1 VLTVGFDLDMTLI
14 DSRAGVK
21 AAMEALSE
29 RTGVHIDADVV
40 ITRLG
45 PPLERELARW
55 FPSWEIEAAAAAYRE
70 AYAVTC
76 LTGTAAMPGAHAA
89 FAAVRA
95 AGGRVIV
102 VTAKSTPL
110 AKLCLDT
117 VGLSPDA
124 IEGWLFSAGKGE
136 ALLEHGASIYVGDHI
151 GDIEGAKFAGALPV
165 AVATGP
171 IAADVLADAGA
182 AVVLTSLEEFGPW
195 LEAHVESTGSRDQL
209 KDLEARLRDL
219 GSVAVA
225 FSGGADSAFLL
236 AAAVRALGP
245 EMVVAVTAV
254 SPSLAAGELD
264 QASAFARDLGVRHE
278 TVTTDE
284 LARGGYRANEGDR
297 CYHCKSELLDTLLPV
312 ARGHGMAHVVTGTNA
327 DDVAGGF
334 RPGIAAAAERG
345 ALTPL
350 ADVGLTKRAIR
361 TVSRQWGLATWAKPA
376 AACLSSRV
384 AFGIE
389 ITPARLARVDRA
401 EAALRSALAGAGIP
415 VQNLRVRDLGDTA
428 RVEIDAEYVAEVHGR
443 QELLASV
450 EGFTS
455 VELDPTGFRSG
466 SMNELLADPER
477 YR

>member
-1 VLTVGFDLDMTLI
+1 MGFDLDMTLI
-14 DSRAGVK
+14 DSRPGVK
-21 AAMEALSE
+21 AAMDALSG
-29 RTGVHIDADVV
+29 RMGVHIDSDLV

-55 FPSWEIEAAAAAYRE
+55 FPSWEIEAAAAQYRE
-70 AYAVTC
+70 FYATTC
-76 LTGTAAMPGAHAA
+76 LTGTTAMPGALEA
-89 FAAVRA
+89 FEAVRA
-95 AGGRVIV
+95 AGGKVIV

-110 AKLCLDT
+110 AKLCLET
-117 VGLSPDA
+117 VGLFPDA

-151 GDIEGAKFAGALPV
+151 GDIEGAKFASALPV
-165 AVATGP
+165 SVATGP
-171 IAADVLADAGA
+171 IAADVLEDAGA
-182 AVVLTSLEEFGPW
+182 SVVLSSLEEFRPW
-195 LEAHVESTGSRDQL
+195 LEHHLHNRARVA
-209 KDLEARLRDL
+209 DLETRLRDL

-236 AAAVRALGP
+236 AAAVRALGA
-245 EMVVAVTAV
+245 EQVVAVTAV
-254 SPSLAAGELD
+254 SPSLANGELD
-264 QASAFARDLGVRHE
+264 QAAAFARDLGVRHE

-345 ALTPL
+345 AVTPL
-350 ADVGLTKRAIR
+350 ADAGLTKRAIR
-361 TVSRQWGLATWAKPA
+361 TVSKQWGLATWAKPA

-384 AFGIE
+384 AYGIE

-401 EAALRSALAGAGIP
+401 ESALRSALAGAGIP

-428 RVEIDAEYVAEVHGR
+428 RVEIDAELVPEVTGD
-443 QELLASV
+443 LLAAV
-450 EGFTS
+450 EGFAA
-455 VELDPTGFRSG
+455 VELDPVGFRSG

>member
-1 VLTVGFDLDMTLI
+1 MTLI

-21 AAMEALSE
+21 AAMEALSAK
-29 RTGVHIDADVV
+29 TGVHIDADLVV
-40 ITRLG
+40 SRLG
-45 PPLERELARW
+45 PPLETELARW
-55 FPSWEIEAAAAAYRE
+55 FPSWEIESAAAAYR
-70 AYAVTC
+70 ASYATTC
-76 LTGTAAMPGAHAA
+76 LTGTTAMPGAHAA
-89 FAAVRA
+89 FEAVRA
-95 AGGRVIV
+95 AGGTVIV
-102 VTAKSTPL
+102 VTAKSTEL
-110 AKLCLDT
+110 AKVCLEA
-117 VGLSPDA
+117 VGLHADA
-124 IEGWLFSAGKGE
+124 VEGWLFSEGKGE
-136 ALLEHGASIYVGDHI
+136 ALIEHGASIYVGDHTA
-151 GDIEGAKFAGALPV
+151 DIEGATFAHALPV

-171 IAADVLADAGA
+171 IAADVLAAAGA

-195 LEAHVESTGSRDQL
+195 LDGHLDAQRRLVTLETQL
-209 KDLEARLRDL
+209 REL

-236 AAAVRALGP
+236 AAAVRAVGP
-245 EMVVAVTAV
+245 EQVVAVTAV

-264 QASAFARDLGVRHE
+264 QAVAFARDLGVRHE

-334 RPGIAAAAERG
+334 RPGIRAAAERG
-345 ALTPL
+345 AVTPL
-350 ADVGLTKRAIR
+350 ADAGLSKRAIR
-361 TVSRQWGLATWAKPA
+361 TLSQQWGLATWAKPA

-401 EAALRSALAGAGIP
+401 EAALRSALTGAGIP

-428 RVEIDAEYVAEVHGR
+428 RVEVDAELLAEVHER
-443 QELLASV
+443 PDLLAAI
-450 EGFTS
+450 EGFAA
-455 VELDPTGFRSG
+455 VELDPVGFRSG
-466 SMNELLADPER
+466 SMNELLTDPER
-477 YR
+477 FR